1 MNRTLERLVGERE
14 ACNGTIDEILAAV
27 EEAERDPSEA
37 ERELLSRHRAR
48 LEELEPQ
55 IGELLDI
62 EERRESARE
71 VRGGLVRSGAMTPVP
86 ASPEAPANA
95 PVYRTFAQFARDE
108 MIARFDVI
116 ATRAGVTPEAARE
129 RLTRAVT
136 HTLTTDVPGLLP
148 PQHLAQ
154 IIDVISAARPIV
166 QSARQI
172 ALTNGKL
179 TYPKITQRP
188 TVSKQATEKTETPS
202 QAMKVDM
209 LDVLADTYLGAG
221 NLSWQTIQWGVPDA
235 LNLWFQLAA
244 EAYAK
249 QTEEAAGATL
259 VAAATTDSTPV
270 GSDDFAGWYAAIVA
284 AAGAVYERVN
294 MPATTIWADVATA
307 FKLGGMVSNLAPVF
321 MGGGNISIASGA
333 GSIAGLQLVPS
344 YALSNPTVVVGVA
357 PMLLCAE
364 TAGAPVELRA
374 VEPSI
379 GGMEVGVIG
388 AFASEAME
396 PSAFQILTP
405 PAGGAAA
412 ASAPRTTTGTAGK

>member
-14 ACNGTIDEILAAV
+14 ACNATIDEILAAV

-37 ERELLSRHRAR
+37 ERELLSRHRDR
-48 LEELEPQ
+48 LGELEPQ

-71 VRGGLVRSGAMTPVP
+71 VRGSLVRSGALAP
-86 ASPEAPANA
+86 ASPIPEPAPAT

-116 ATRAGVTPEAARE
+116 ATRAGISQEVARE
-129 RLTRAVT
+129 RLTRAVA
-136 HTLTTDVPGLLP
+136 HTITTDVPGLLP

-172 ALTNGKL
+172 SLTNGKL

-202 QAMKVDM
+202 TTMKVDM

-249 QTEEAAGATL
+249 QTEAAAAGIIVTA
-259 VAAATTDSTPV
+259 STPNGTAV
-270 GSDDFAGWYAAIVA
+270 ATDDFAGWYAAIVA
-284 AAGAVYERVN
+284 AAGAVYARVN

-307 FKLGGMVSNLAPVF
+307 FKLGGMVSNMAPVF
-321 MGGGNISIASGA
+321 MGGGNISIASGQ

-344 YALSNPTVVVGVA
+344 YGLAAGTVIVGVA

-388 AFASEAME
+388 AFAAEAME
-396 PSAFQILTP
+396 PNAFQKVTFT
-405 PAGGAAA
+405 AGGAAA
-412 ASAPRTTTGTAGK
+412 SASAPASGK